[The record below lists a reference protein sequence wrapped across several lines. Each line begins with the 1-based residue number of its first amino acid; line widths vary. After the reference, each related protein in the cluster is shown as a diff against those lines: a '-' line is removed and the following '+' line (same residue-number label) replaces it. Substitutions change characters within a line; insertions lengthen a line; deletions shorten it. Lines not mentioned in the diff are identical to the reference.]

1 MNIYDEIGIPRIINA
16 SGSMTYLGGSLM
28 APQVRQAMDQAAQSF
43 VPIDQLMA
51 WAGAEIARHTGAEAG
66 LVTTGTAGGLLLA
79 GAACL
84 TGQNRDHMLQL
95 PDTAGMKNEIIVQ
108 RPHRISFEQAVRTSG
123 ARMVEIGADGPRVEE
138 LEAAIIARTAAVLH
152 IVLDPQPVLPLPQV
166 IEIAH
171 ARNVPVIVDAA
182 AELPPVANLKAFV
195 EAGADL
201 VIFSGGKEISGPNDS
216 GILCGRKELV
226 QAAAMQAF
234 PNAGIGRPLKVG
246 KEQIV
251 GLVYALRRFAGLD
264 YDARLKHWYGV
275 AEKMR
280 DGLQGIAGADAEVTY
295 ATSGARP
302 ISIPRVRLQ
311 FDPARLG
318 ISPYGLA
325 EGLEQ
330 AQWGGPPIALSSSA
344 EPPALWLNPQ
354 HLVEGEEDI
363 VIEQIGRVMREL
375 VTGAN

>member
-1 MNIYDEIGIPRIINA
+1 MSIYDEIGIPRIINA

-28 APQVRQAMDQAAQSF
+28 APEVRQAMDQAAQAF

-51 WAGAEIARHTGAEAG
+51 WAGSEIARHTGAEAG

-79 GAACL
+79 GAACI
-84 TGQNRDHMLQL
+84 TGQDRQRMLKL
-95 PDTAGMKNEIIVQ
+95 PDTKGLKNEIIVQ
-108 RPHRISFEQAVRTSG
+108 KPHRISFEQAVRSSG
-123 ARMVEIGADGPRVEE
+123 AQMVEIGATSPQVEE
-138 LEAAIIARTAAVLH
+138 LEAAFTQRTAAVLH
-152 IVLDPQPVLPLPQV
+152 MVLDPQPVLPLGQV

-216 GILCGRKELV
+216 GILCGRRELV
-226 QAAAMQAF
+226 EAAALQAF

-264 YDARLKHWYGV
+264 YNARLQNWRAV
-275 AEKMR
+275 AEKMS
-280 DGLQGIAGADAEVTY
+280 DGLQGIAGAQADVTY
-295 ATSGARP
+295 AIKGARP
-302 ISIPRVRLQ
+302 ISIPRTRLQ

-318 ISPYGLA
+318 ISPYDLA

-330 AQWGGPPIALSSSA
+330 AQWGGPAIALGSTNK
-344 EPPALWLNPQ
+344 PPALWLNPQ
-354 HLVEGEEDI
+354 HLVDGEEDI
-363 VIEQIGRVMREL
+363 VVEQVGRVLREL
-375 VTGAN
+375 DGAV